1 MAMLKEK
8 NESLGAKLELYKERE
23 EIVRETREEVEQM
36 LDQQQHM
43 GDEAEEL
50 EKEVGVGVIFW
61 ETLKL
66 RRIFHTLSFN
76 Y

>member
-23 EIVRETREEVEQM
+23 QIVRETREEVEQM
-36 LDQQQHM
+36 LDQQQHL

-50 EKEVGVGVIFW
+50 EKEVGGRGGGLFFG
-61 ETLKL
+61 
-66 RRIFHTLSFN
+66 RRLS
-76 Y
+76 